1 MTSGT
6 LRRAR
11 SKKKTDFKARTID
24 EVQSEK
30 EMVDSDRM
38 WMIHEKGYTAV
49 RVVSVP
55 QGSRTNLA
63 FQTNLVRHQGRDT
76 KRVKI
81 EGGSEILDVEEE
93 NLEKCNPSSLDQVED
108 LTDLVHLN
116 ESSAL
121 HVLRQRYASSLIHTY
136 AGRHMIII
144 NPIRQLTSYSDK
156 VLEMFR
162 GSRREDMPPHM

>member
-1 MTSGT
+1 MTVCMYT
-6 LRRAR
+6 YVLLDVVTVA
-11 SKKKTDFKARTID
+11 FVLYVCPVFVQARTID

-93 NLEKCNPSSLDQVED
+93 NLEKVC
-108 LTDLVHLN
+108 
-116 ESSAL
+116 
-121 HVLRQRYASSLIHTY
+121 TY
-136 AGRHMIII
+136 LCSYV
-144 NPIRQLTSYSDK
+144 QLGSD
-156 VLEMFR
+156 
-162 GSRREDMPPHM
+162 HCW

>member
-1 MTSGT
+1 MCVCI
-6 LRRAR
+6 
-11 SKKKTDFKARTID
+11 F
-24 EVQSEK
+24 
-30 EMVDSDRM
+30 
-38 WMIHEKGYTAV
+38 
-49 RVVSVP
+49 
-55 QGSRTNLA
+55 
-63 FQTNLVRHQGRDT
+63 LVNGECQPLCC
-76 KRVKI
+76 
-81 EGGSEILDVEEE
+81 SCSCMQ
-93 NLEKCNPSSLDQVED
+93 CNPSSLDQVED

-162 GSRREDMPPHM
+162 GSRREDMPPHIFSVAQQAYHALINNHSDQSLVLLGLSGSGKTFNARHIMRYLASAGTAGTESHVACKYTYG